1 MPPKYVM
8 AAPSP
13 KRIVSAKLPVAV
25 AMFIVALFFYVRE
38 KTNRRLYRALLSF
51 LGVFAVWSFSGIQAK
66 FLVIRDVPL
75 CWYMM
80 SLAAYLLPITANYII
95 YEVIEQRFRA
105 GVRWIMRGY
114 GLLMFTAI
122 VGEMLG
128 WHALKNLMPFYFLF
142 IAIYEPVAFY
152 WTFRSAQSGSPY
164 CKALLA
170 PNVVHCIRAAQTA
183 HYYNFLFPAD
193 QLRFLPGSPAN
204 DDLAPVLDGTSLP
217 LFRLTAAES
226 WQREALA
233 RLQALT
239 RFTKERPPAF
249 SATILVHFF
258 ELVLL
263 LRTHAPFAATAER
276 DDADT
281 VRTRHILQY
290 IAAHYAEDVTL
301 YALAVSA
308 HCSKSACLR
317 AFRATLQTTPYNYLI
332 EYRLEQ
338 AALLLRQ
345 TNAPVAAIA
354 EAVGFHHVS
363 LFGKSFKAKTGA
375 TPHAYRNAKQPRA

>member
-1 MPPKYVM
+1 M
-8 AAPSP
+8 AASYFEAENPNAEAAFP
-13 KRIVSAKLPVAV
+13 YLVREVAHGKSTTFDPAFHTMHWHSDVQFLYV
-25 AMFIVALFFYVRE
+25 ADGTVDVQTLDALATVKKNEALF
-38 KTNRRLYRALLSF
+38 
-51 LGVFAVWSFSGIQAK
+51 
-66 FLVIRDVPL
+66 
-75 CWYMM
+75 
-80 SLAAYLLPITANYII
+80 
-95 YEVIEQRFRA
+95 
-105 GVRWIMRGY
+105 
-114 GLLMFTAI
+114 
-122 VGEMLG
+122 
-128 WHALKNLMPFYFLF
+128 
-142 IAIYEPVAFY
+142 
-152 WTFRSAQSGSPY
+152 
-164 CKALLA
+164 LA

-233 RLQALT
+233 LLQALT

-281 VRTRHILQY
+281 VRTKHILQY
-290 IAAHYAEDVTL
+290 IAAHYAEDITL
-301 YALAVSA
+301 DTLAASA
-308 HCSKSACLR
+308 NCSKSACLR
-317 AFRATLQTTPYNYLI
+317 AFRATLQTTPYKYLI

-345 TNAPVAAIA
+345 TNEPVAAIA

-363 LFGKSFKAKTGA
+363 LFGKSFKAKTGE